1 MPSAYDAIII
11 GAGIIGAAIGLELA
25 RRGLKT
31 LNVDRHPAAGY
42 GSTSSSCAIIRCF
55 YSTVAASAFALEGYH
70 YWKNWKE
77 YLGVE
82 DERGPAR
89 FRETGCLVL
98 KTEANGKLKA
108 LLERMQEA
116 GISYEEWSRS
126 AIAEKL
132 PFWDL
137 RLYAPPR
144 RPDEPGFGE
153 PNGGDIEGGVF
164 FPQSGYVGDPQLATH
179 NLQRA
184 AESAGARFRFNAEV
198 GAVLK
203 DERGGVSGIALKTGE
218 TVHARI
224 VVNAAGP
231 HSAKI
236 NALAGA
242 QGDMRI
248 TTRALKREV
257 AHVPAPTPDYEARYF
272 VTSDSDIGCYSRPET
287 GNKILIGSE
296 DPACDARQWVD
307 PDEYSRSFSEQVRN
321 QVMRM
326 AQRIPNLPIPGS
338 IGGVVDCYDVSDDWT
353 PIYDKSCV
361 PGFYMAIG
369 TSGNQFKNC
378 AVSGALMAELIVA
391 CENGLDHDRKPM
403 TFRGRYTGREFDAG
417 FFSRLRTIN
426 SASSFSVLG

>member
-1 MPSAYDAIII
+1 MRSSYDAIII
-11 GAGIIGAAIGLELA
+11 GAGVIGTAIGLELA
-25 RRGLKT
+25 RRGFKT
-31 LNVDRHPAAGY
+31 VNVERHPAAGY

-82 DERGPAR
+82 DERGLAR

-98 KTEANGKLKA
+98 KTEANGKLKE

-116 GISYEEWSRS
+116 GVAYEEWSRS
-126 AIAEKL
+126 AIGEKL

-144 RPDEPGFGE
+144 LPEEAGFGE
-153 PNGGDIEGGVF
+153 PNGADIEGGVF
-164 FPQSGYVGDPQLATH
+164 FPQAGYVTDPQLATH

-184 AESAGARFRFNAEV
+184 AEAAGARFRFNSEV
-198 GAVLK
+198 EAILK
-203 DERGGVSGIALKTGE
+203 DERGKVGGIVLKTGE
-218 TVHARI
+218 SVQAPV

-242 QGDMRI
+242 LDDMRI

-257 AHVPAPTPDYEARYF
+257 AHVPAPTPDYEACYF
-272 VTSDSDIGCYSRPET
+272 VTSDSDIGCYTRPET
-287 GNKILIGSE
+287 GNQILIGSE
-296 DPACDARQWVD
+296 DPACDTRQWVD
-307 PDEYSRSFSEQVRN
+307 PDEYSRNFSEQVRN

-326 AQRIPNLPIPGS
+326 AQRIPNLAIPGS
-338 IGGVVDCYDVSDDWT
+338 IRGVVDCYDVSTDWT
-353 PIYDKSCV
+353 PIYDRSCV
-361 PGFYMAIG
+361 PGFYMAVG

-378 AVSGALMAELIVA
+378 AISGALMAELIVA

-403 TFRGRYTGREFDAG
+403 SLSGRYTGHVFNAG

-426 SASSFSVLG
+426 SSSSFSVLG

>member
-1 MPSAYDAIII
+1 MGSFYDAIII
-11 GAGIIGAAIGLELA
+11 GAGVIGTATGLELA

-55 YSTVAASAFALEGYH
+55 YSTAAASAFALEGYH
-70 YWKNWKE
+70 HWKNWRE

-82 DERGPAR
+82 DERGLAC

-116 GISYEEWSRS
+116 GVAYEEWSRS
-126 AIAEKL
+126 AIGEKL

-144 RPDEPGFGE
+144 LPDEPGFGE
-153 PNGGDIEGGVF
+153 PSGGEIEGGVF
-164 FPQSGYVGDPQLATH
+164 FPQSGYVTDPQLATH

-184 AESAGARFRFNAEV
+184 AEAAGARFRFNSEI
-198 GAVLK
+198 GAIFK
-203 DERGGVSGIALKTGE
+203 TERGRVDGIVLKTGE
-218 TVHARI
+218 TILAPV

-231 HSAKI
+231 HSAKL

-242 QGDMRI
+242 LGDMRI

-257 AHVPAPTPDYEARYF
+257 AHVPAPTLNYEAQYF
-272 VTSDSDIGCYSRPET
+272 VTSDSDIGCYARPET
-287 GNKILIGSE
+287 GNQILIGSE
-296 DPACDARQWVD
+296 DPACDTRQWVD
-307 PDEYSRSFSEQVRN
+307 PDEYSRSFSDQVRN

-326 AQRIPNLPIPGS
+326 AQRIPDLAIPGS

-361 PGFYMAIG
+361 PGFYMAVG

-378 AVSGALMAELIVA
+378 AISGTLMAELIVA

-403 TFRGRYTGREFDAG
+403 TFTGRYTGYVFNAG

-426 SASSFSVLG
+426 TSSSFSVLG